1 MLKIVS
7 LGNGH
12 GMVRLVL
19 EGQLIGAWVDE
30 LRRVCEA
37 ALDSGGGL
45 TLDLGAVTFVD
56 RAGVELV
63 RGLAGRHAEI
73 TNSSLFVTEQLRAAE
88 R

>member
-7 LGNGH
+7 VGDGH
-12 GMVRLVL
+12 ETVRLVL
-19 EGQLIGAWVDE
+19 EGQLIGPWVDE
-30 LRRVCEA
+30 LRRVCEE

-56 RAGVELV
+56 RTGVELV
-63 RGLAGRHAEI
+63 RRLAGRHAAI
-73 TNSSLFVTEQLRAAE
+73 TNSSLFVTEQLKAAE